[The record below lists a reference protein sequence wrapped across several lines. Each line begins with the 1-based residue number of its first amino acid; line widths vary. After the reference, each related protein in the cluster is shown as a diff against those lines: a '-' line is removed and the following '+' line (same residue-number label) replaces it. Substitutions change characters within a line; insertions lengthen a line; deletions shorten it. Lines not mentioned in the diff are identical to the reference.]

1 MRGCEALQRAQPAS
15 AMAVLPASAFGALC
29 LCFVFVMQ
37 PGMATLV
44 FHHKTGNWLNDGE
57 RLLGGERVL
66 RASWRDGAQKP
77 KVRRVGQHGLLTP
90 ARCGSSQLQRFRLE
104 KDFL

>member
-1 MRGCEALQRAQPAS
+1 
-15 AMAVLPASAFGALC
+15 
-29 LCFVFVMQ
+29 MQ

-77 KVRRVGQHGLLTP
+77 KVRRVGAAWPVDSCSLRLQP
-90 ARCGSSQLQRFRLE
+90 ASAVSVW
-104 KDFL
+104 

>member
-37 PGMATLV
+37 PGRATLV
-44 FHHKTGNWLNDGE
+44 FHHKTGGWLNDGE
-57 RLLGGERVL
+57 RLLGGERVP
-66 RASWRDGAQKP
+66 RASRRDGSQKP
-77 KVRRVGQHGLLTP
+77 KLRRVGAAWPVDSCPLSLQP
-90 ARCGSSQLQRFRLE
+90 ASAFSAW
-104 KDFL
+104 